1 MLQAQPVYKVQQV
14 PWDLLGQQVHWA
26 LLDLLVV
33 KVHLVIPAALLVLLA
48 PLVFKVQP
56 AQALTVLLARL
67 GSGSL
72 VQPVPLE
79 LRVLVLQAPRGQ
91 QVLLA
96 QMGLR
101 AQLAPLV
108 CLELQALLVQR
119 E

>member
-1 MLQAQPVYKVQQV
+1 MPPELQGSAQLEPLAQEQPALLAYKVLQASSA
-14 PWDLLGQQVHWA
+14 G
-26 LLDLLVV
+26 
-33 KVHLVIPAALLVLLA
+33 LA
-48 PLVFKVQP
+48 PLVFKVQL

-79 LRVLVLQAPRGQ
+79 LRGLVLQAPRGQ